1 MKLALVG
8 AGQAGGK
15 VMEALM
21 AYDRRAE
28 VGFVEDAIAV
38 NTARADLVGLEA
50 TPLDRRV
57 LIGGARL
64 KGHGTGADN
73 ELGAAVAQEDLGE
86 VMRAVDSVA
95 VHEIDAFLV
104 IAGLGGG
111 TGSGAAPVI
120 AKELRRRYAEPV
132 YGLGIL
138 PSRTEGNIYALN
150 AARSFVTLVDQ
161 VDNLLLFDNDA
172 WREGGE
178 SLRTGYDRL
187 NEELARRLGVLFSAG
202 EVKEGQAVGESVVD
216 ASEIINTL
224 GSGGISTLGYA
235 ATAVDRPKPRL
246 FARKRPAPDVG
257 DSTNRIL
264 TTVRRA
270 ALGRLTL
277 PCELAGVERGL
288 LVAAGPPEYL
298 DRRGIERARRWL
310 EDATGSMEI
319 RGGDYPLDSG
329 YVAAVVLLSG
339 VAEVP
344 RIEELKATAVEAQER
359 VRELEAD
366 TDAPEALR
374 DLTWSGEA
382 DGSDED
388 LDPLF

>member
-8 AGQAGGK
+8 VGQAGGK
-15 VMEALM
+15 VMEALV
-21 AYDRRAE
+21 AYDRRAD
-28 VGFVEDAIAV
+28 VGFAADAIAV
-38 NTARADLVGLEA
+38 NTARADLVGLDA

-64 KGHGTGADN
+64 KGHGTGTDN
-73 ELGAAVAQEDLGE
+73 ELGAEVASEDVEE
-86 VMRAVDSVA
+86 VMRAVDDVA

-120 AKELRRRYAEPV
+120 ARELRRRYAEPV

-138 PSRTEGNIYALN
+138 PGRAEGSIYALN
-150 AARSFVTLVDQ
+150 AARSFVTFVDQ

-202 EVKEGQAVGESVVD
+202 EIKEGQAVGESVVD

-224 GSGGISTLGYA
+224 GSDGVSTVGYA
-235 ATAVDRPKPRL
+235 ATAVERPKARL
-246 FARKRPAPDVG
+246 FARRTPAPDVG
-257 DSTNRIL
+257 DATNRVL
-264 TTVRRA
+264 STVRRA

-277 PCELAGVERGL
+277 PCELAGVERAL
-288 LVAAGPPEYL
+288 LVVAGPPEYL

-310 EDATGSMEI
+310 EETTGSMEV
-319 RGGDYPLDSG
+319 RGGDYPLDSD

-339 VAEVP
+339 VTDVP
-344 RIEELKATAVEAQER
+344 RIEELKGVAVETQR
-359 VRELEAD
+359 RMRELEAD
-366 TDAPEALR
+366 APEGLR
-374 DLTWSGEA
+374 DLTWSG
-382 DGSDED
+382 DGDEGS

>member
-8 AGQAGGK
+8 VGQAGGK
-15 VMEALM
+15 VMEAIVS
-21 AYDRRAE
+21 YDRRAD

-38 NTARADLVGLEA
+38 NTARADLVGLET

-73 ELGAAVAQEDLGE
+73 ELGAEVASEDLDE
-86 VMRAVDSVA
+86 VMAAVDGVA

-111 TGSGAAPVI
+111 TGSGAAPVV
-120 AKELRRRYAEPV
+120 ARELRRRYTEPV

-138 PSRTEGNIYALN
+138 PGRTEGSIYALN
-150 AARSFVTLVDQ
+150 AARSFVTFVEQ

-178 SLRTGYDRL
+178 SLEAGYDRL
-187 NEELARRLGVLFSAG
+187 NEEVARRLGVLFSAG
-202 EVKEGQAVGESVVD
+202 EVKEGQTVGESVVD

-224 GSGGISTLGYA
+224 GSGGISTVGYA
-235 ATAVDRPKPRL
+235 ATAVDRPKARL
-246 FARKRPAPDVG
+246 FARRKPAPDVG
-257 DSTNRIL
+257 DATNRVL
-264 TTVRRA
+264 STVRRA

-277 PCELAGVERGL
+277 PCELAGAERAL
-288 LVAAGPPEYL
+288 LVVAGPSEYL

-310 EDATGSMEI
+310 EDTTGSMEV
-319 RGGDYPLDSG
+319 RGGDYPLDSD
-329 YVAAVVLLSG
+329 YLASVVLFSG
-339 VAEVP
+339 VTDVP
-344 RIEELKATAVEAQER
+344 RIEELKAIAVETQQR
-359 VRELEAD
+359 MREVEAE
-366 TDAPEALR
+366 APEGLR
-374 DLTWSGEA
+374 DLTWSGE
-382 DGSDED
+382 GDED
-388 LDPLF
+388 GLEPLF